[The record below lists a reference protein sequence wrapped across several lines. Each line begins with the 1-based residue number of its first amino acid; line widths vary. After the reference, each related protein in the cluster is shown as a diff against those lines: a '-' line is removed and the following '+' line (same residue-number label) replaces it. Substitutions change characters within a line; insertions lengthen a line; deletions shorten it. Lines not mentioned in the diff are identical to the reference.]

1 MVSSRAVKFP
11 LVSRELILFITAA
24 LALLLAGNTAAD
36 PLFQDHST
44 LKVEISAPLST
55 LVRERPEEE
64 ELPGTFSYTA
74 EDGTRVELD
83 IQVRARGNFRYKF
96 CDFPPLNLN
105 FRRSQLEGTLLQN
118 QNKLK
123 LVGHCKITRR
133 YEQSVLR
140 EYLAYRLLN
149 AMTDL
154 SFRVRLLEVTWVDS
168 DERRGR
174 MVRSAFLI
182 EHRNRLAARIGME
195 PREMEFAEL
204 SRVQAD
210 HLNLTSMFQYL
221 IGNVDFSPIAGSNGE
236 CCHNYAMFGTNADAL
251 VPVPYDFDF
260 SGIVNAP
267 NAELDT
273 ERGVELMGQ
282 RVYRGYCENNDAVE
296 GSVATF
302 EQLREA
308 LYAVVGELATEAVE
322 AGVEAAQR
330 LVQGGAEGALDGHD
344 LAGGLHLRAQVTLGP
359 RELVE
364 GEARQLDHDVVER
377 RLERRRR
384 QSAGNLVLEFV
395 QGITNRKLRGNL
407 GNRET
412 RRF

>member
-1 MVSSRAVKFP
+1 MVPRREVKSP
-11 LVSRELILFITAA
+11 CISRERILFIAAA
-24 LALLLAGNTAAD
+24 LALLLAGNAAAD
-36 PLFQDHST
+36 PLFQDQST

-96 CDFPPLNLN
+96 CDFPPLTLN

-204 SRVQAD
+204 SRVRAD

-221 IGNVDFSPIAGSNGE
+221 IGNVDFSPIAGSGGE
-236 CCHNYAMFGTNADAL
+236 CCHNYEMFGNGEGPL
-251 VPVPYDFDF
+251 VAIPFDFDF

-267 NAELDT
+267 NAVPDT
-273 ERGVELMGQ
+273 ERGVSRIGQ
-282 RVYRGYCENNDAVE
+282 RVYRGWCANNGQIESSIARFQESRATLYAEVAALQELEPSVRDRVAEYMDGFYDIIADPQAVE
-296 GSVATF
+296 
-302 EQLREA
+302 REII
-308 LYAVVGELATEAVE
+308 
-322 AGVEAAQR
+322 
-330 LVQGGAEGALDGHD
+330 GHC
-344 LAGGLHLRAQVTLGP
+344 
-359 RELVE
+359 RE
-364 GEARQLDHDVVER
+364 
-377 RLERRRR
+377 
-384 QSAGNLVLEFV
+384 
-395 QGITNRKLRGNL
+395 
-407 GNRET
+407 
-412 RRF
+412 